1 MDSTLVKFSGIKKAY
16 PGKEVLHNVN
26 FNISRGSIHGFLGPN
41 GAGKSTLM
49 NILLGEIERDQGDIQ
64 LNGELR
70 IGYLPEH
77 PPLYMSMR
85 VWDYLCFVQDIYDQ
99 VDRDYLESIITKCG
113 LEDVKKRAIG
123 HLSKGYKQRVALAQ
137 AVCHKPDLLVLD
149 EPMVGLDPHAV
160 IQMKELIKD
169 FSKEHTIFVS
179 SHQLHELSQ
188 ICNHITIL
196 HQGQVVQDGSLEE
209 IEKSINLQQTV
220 EVEFEAIQEDM
231 IEELCDKEGLEFLLV
246 KENCYRFT
254 MNQNKDKDLRTILSR
269 FFLERNIPILSQREV
284 KMDLEEIFK
293 SATSVKSEVSQ

>member
-231 IEELCDKEGLEFLLV
+231 IEELCHKEGLEFLLV

>member
-231 IEELCDKEGLEFLLV
+231 IEELCDKEGLESLLV